1 MNLVEVYI
9 NLVEIY
15 KKQLTLT
22 NRSRS
27 NFSTLKA
34 QNDPH

>member
-15 KKQLTLT
+15 KKQLILT
-22 NRSRS
+22 SRSRPS
-27 NFSTLKA
+27 FSTLKA
-34 QNDPH
+34 

>member
-22 NRSRS
+22 SCSRP

>member
-22 NRSRS
+22 SRFRSI
-27 NFSTLKA
+27 FFILKA
-34 QNDPH
+34 QNDPQ

>member
-1 MNLVEVYI
+1 MNLAEVYI

-22 NRSRS
+22 IRSCS
-27 NFSTLKA
+27 IFSTLKA